1 MALKKIPSRA
11 DRNLQQ
17 NHAFYAARPEL
28 VQKMSGRHLPKKY
41 LVLKYMVVG
50 EGTEPWVYGGKGTA
64 LINCL
69 GGFAY
74 DSDVRKMIE
83 DGLVTSG
90 RIASRKSAHGG
101 TNDISYTQLTIT
113 DKGRAEYARLK
124 KRLDK

>member
-1 MALKKIPSRA
+1 MAQKQILSRFDKNSVRDA
-11 DRNLQQ
+11 DYHRKGQ
-17 NHAFYAARPEL
+17 HF
-28 VQKMSGRHLPKKY
+28 PKKY

-50 EGTEPWVYGGKGTA
+50 EGEEPWVYGGKGTA

-113 DKGRAEYARLK
+113 DKGRKEYDRLK
-124 KRLDK
+124 KRLG